1 MSDSVVRPSSD
12 EEWEALMHQLHNQ
25 PKARLG
31 PFFYTRLHARLA
43 TDTAA
48 KSPLFPA
55 WLRRP
60 AYAALLG
67 ALFITLSG
75 DGPALHPVAESNHC
89 DTCPSSR

>member
-12 EEWEALMHQLHNQ
+12 EEWEALMYQLHNQ

-43 TDTAA
+43 ADAAA

-60 AYAALLG
+60 AYVALLG
-67 ALFITLSG
+67 ALVITLSG
-75 DGPALHPVAESNHC
+75 DGSALRPAAEINHC
-89 DTCPSSR
+89 ATCPIIR